1 MYQIISRGANKYCTA
16 KRTVNETPVQPIS
29 VLMTPQQ
36 ALDMTAEGIPV
47 SAQMA
52 NADLFYDGDE
62 HSDFIPLDRRRGVD
76 IADMYNEQRDIEDKF
91 NNHFNGFR
99 KKRREQEGGE

>member
-1 MYQIISRGANKYCTA
+1 MYKIFSRGQYKFCTC
-16 KRTVNETPVQPIS
+16 KRSINETPVQPIS
-29 VLMTPQQ
+29 VVMTPQQ

-52 NADLFYDGDE
+52 NADLFYDGDDN
-62 HSDFIPLDRRRGVD
+62 SDFIPLDRRRGVD
-76 IADMYNEQRDIEDKF
+76 IADMYNEQRNIEEKF

-99 KKRREQEGGE
+99 RKRREQKGDE

>member
-16 KRTVNETPVQPIS
+16 KRTSEETPVQPVS

-36 ALDMTAEGIPV
+36 ALDMTNEGIPV
-47 SAQMA
+47 SAQGA
-52 NADLFYDGDE
+52 NPDLFYDGDE

-76 IADMYNEQRDIEDKF
+76 IAETSMNIIDFIIYVSNVYSSSSI
-91 NNHFNGFR
+91 
-99 KKRREQEGGE
+99 